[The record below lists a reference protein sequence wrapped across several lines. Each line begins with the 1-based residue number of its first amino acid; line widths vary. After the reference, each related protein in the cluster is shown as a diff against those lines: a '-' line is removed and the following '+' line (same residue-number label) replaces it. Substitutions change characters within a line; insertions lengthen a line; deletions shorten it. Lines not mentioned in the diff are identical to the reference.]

1 MAAAALAGVGEGAVL
16 CLPVHLAITG
26 GGRGSAP
33 FLMFVPVFLI
43 AYAAAVALMCR
54 HRDAPLTAVVVAGI
68 AIGAG
73 VLLGGNGLRI
83 NAFAVV
89 ILLLLGV
96 RAMSLA
102 YRDWSEPIGTPF
114 LVGSIAFGAQSLIGS
129 SPTWTWGPPLVAL
142 VPVFFMASL
151 GSRAVSVWTTSDAGD
166 IPVDARTASLTRALT
181 DTGWIVVAAMV
192 TAVGLGVKG
201 GVLDTAGS
209 VVAPI
214 GNAIV
219 SAIVFVFSQLARP
232 VFWLV
237 DRLGIDPEGARRVL
251 ARVRSSTGRAGE
263 EAARR
268 IGQPSLVGRLLGL
281 ALFVAIVWLAI
292 RVMRGL
298 RSRSTAA
305 VALADAGSAVEV
317 VSSPL
322 VEPPAP
328 QGRWSRREPPADLVR
343 RWYAE
348 TLAALERRGLA
359 MEPAQ
364 TPAEFAPEVSV
375 AYPECAEPFRALTR
389 AYEDVRYGS
398 LRMDAAG
405 LRALDAHRREV
416 LTAVR
421 RHVPQIGDQT

>member
-1 MAAAALAGVGEGAVL
+1 MAAALAGVGEGAIL

-26 GGRGSAP
+26 GGRDAAP
-33 FLMFVPVFLI
+33 FLMFVPAFLI
-43 AYAAAVALMCR
+43 AYSVTVALMCR
-54 HRDAPLTAVVVAGI
+54 HREAPLTAVVVAGI

-73 VLLGGNGLRI
+73 VLLGGNGLGI
-83 NAFAVV
+83 DVFSVV
-89 ILLLLGV
+89 ILLLLGL

-102 YRDWSEPIGTPF
+102 YHDWSEPIGMAF
-114 LVGSIAFGAQSLIGS
+114 LVGSIALGVEALIGS

-142 VPVFFMASL
+142 VPVFFVASL
-151 GSRAVSVWTTSDAGD
+151 ASRAVCAWTIGDAGE
-166 IPVDARTASLTRALT
+166 IPVGERIASLRRALVQS
-181 DTGWIVVAAMV
+181 GWIVLAMV
-192 TAVGLGVKG
+192 TTVGLGVEG
-201 GVLDTAGS
+201 GVLDRAGS
-209 VVAPI
+209 FLAPI
-214 GNAIV
+214 GNAIA
-219 SAIVFVFSQLARP
+219 SALVFVFSQLARP

-237 DRLGIDPEGARRVL
+237 DRLGIDPEGVRRL
-251 ARVRSSTGRAGE
+251 FSRIQSSLDRAGE
-263 EAARR
+263 EAQRR
-268 IGQPSLVGRLLGL
+268 IGQPSLLGRVIGL
-281 ALFVAIVWLAI
+281 ALFVAIVWVAI

-305 VALADAGSAVEV
+305 AALADAGSTVEV

-328 QGRWSRREPPADLVR
+328 QGRWSRNEPPADQVR

-348 TLAALERRGLA
+348 TLAALQRRGLA

-398 LRMDAAG
+398 LRIDKAG

-421 RHVPQIGDQT
+421 RDRSPRTAGGE